1 MFAVSVYTDEYHDAH
16 IKRLAPTYIAQSLP
30 HSKSLTSETDKFCD
44 TDTSFPYWYEEE
56 NRVTPQEYLDK
67 RDGDKASGLKWQLIV
82 GTKPSDD
89 WIPLPTKEDK
99 SFFSLT
105 SLHNLSCGRA
115 DNLERVIGS
124 DIDGDGTV
132 SQQRL
137 RECRSWNFFFPC
149 VDTRRGGVACR
160 SEAARSCRNM
170 KIC

>member
-16 IKRLAPTYIAQSLP
+16 IKRLAPTHIAQSLP
-30 HSKSLTSETDKFCD
+30 HSKSLTSEPDKFCD

-89 WIPLPTKEDK
+89 WIPLKLPTKEDK
-99 SFFSLT
+99 SVFSLT
-105 SLHNLSCGRA
+105 SLT
-115 DNLERVIGS
+115 
-124 DIDGDGTV
+124 GTV

-137 RECRSWNFFFPC
+137 RECRSWSNFFPVC
-149 VDTRRGGVACR
+149 
-160 SEAARSCRNM
+160 
-170 KIC
+170 